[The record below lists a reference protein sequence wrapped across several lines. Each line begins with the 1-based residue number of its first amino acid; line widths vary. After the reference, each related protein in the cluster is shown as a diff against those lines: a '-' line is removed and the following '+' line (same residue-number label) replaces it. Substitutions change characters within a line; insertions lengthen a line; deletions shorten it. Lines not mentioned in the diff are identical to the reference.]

1 MATQENVAVC
11 AMYIQ
16 EGIMSNPDVNY
27 VALLNCC
34 ETHNIYIEKQ
44 VSFHAILCAETL
56 ENKKLFLS
64 THRNGYKSSFEYDVC
79 NPLGGWLAA
88 QLWFNPRHQAP
99 SQTEAKKKLHE
110 LIVRHMKVEAYA
122 D

>member
-11 AMYIQ
+11 TMYIQ

-56 ENKKLFLS
+56 EKKLFLS
-64 THRNGYKSSFEYDVC
+64 THRHGYKSSFEYDVC

-110 LIVRHMKVEAYA
+110 LIVRHMKVEACA